1 MNHQVTLIGIDC
13 GSTTTSAVVA
23 RARVARSAGGQYEMS
38 AFSEMFR
45 SPVVFTPFAG
55 EMLDEHRMAE
65 LLDGWLR
72 EAQVT
77 PADIFGGGALSTG
90 LAARRSNASAIR
102 QLIEARVADAVV
114 AIADDPRLESWLAFM
129 GNAHAWSLEHPD
141 VPVLN
146 IDIGGGTTNVAVGRS
161 GQVLATGSLNIGAR
175 HFEFEPGTYRL
186 QRISPLGQELL
197 SELNV
202 SLALGQTL
210 PPDAADRIAD
220 FCALEILR
228 SAGLATGKVAQSQ
241 FAQSLVE
248 APFKWPAGIEQAA
261 AIKLS
266 GGVGRLVYE
275 ILAGREPNNITP
287 YGDLGVELA
296 ARLARETALVDR
308 LVDSDHSDAARATVY
323 GLLKHHTELSGAT
336 LYLPDPARLPLKDV
350 PILGQL
356 TLETPEAAIADWM
369 DLLAATGRAA
379 CLQVEL
385 PVPSA
390 ERVVNLGQRLAGV
403 LSKRPLNGATLV
415 LVAPA
420 NVGKALGQYATQWGT
435 LAGDLIVIDEVSSRA
450 AAQFVRLGKLRDGIV
465 PIWFYGLRS

>member
-1 MNHQVTLIGIDC
+1 MKHQVTLVGIDC

-23 RARVARSAGGQYEMS
+23 RARLAQSAGGQCEMS
-38 AFSEMFR
+38 AFSESFR
-45 SPVVFTPFAG
+45 SPVVFTPFVG
-55 EMLDEHRMAE
+55 EMLDERRMAK
-65 LLDGWLR
+65 LLDGWFR
-72 EAQVT
+72 EAQLT
-77 PADIFGGGALSTG
+77 PADIFGGGALITG
-90 LAARRSNASAIR
+90 LAARRSNANAIR

-129 GNAHAWSLEHPD
+129 GSAHTWSLEHPD

-146 IDIGGGTTNVAVGRS
+146 IDIGGGTTNLAVGQA

-186 QRISPLGQELL
+186 QGASPLGHELL
-197 SELNV
+197 RELNI

-210 PPDAADRIAD
+210 PPDAVGRIAD
-220 FCALEILR
+220 FYAREILR
-228 SAGLATGKVAQSQ
+228 SAGLATNKVAQSK

-248 APFKWPAGIEQAA
+248 APLKWPEGIEQVA

-266 GGVGRLVYE
+266 GGVGWLVYE
-275 ILAGREPNNITP
+275 ILAGREPKNITP

-296 ARLARETALVDR
+296 ARLSRETALGDR
-308 LVDSDHSDAARATVY
+308 LVDADQPNAARATVC

-350 PILGQL
+350 PILGQV
-356 TLETPEAAIADWM
+356 TLETPETAIADWM
-369 DLLAATGRAA
+369 DLLAGTGRAA
-379 CLQVEL
+379 CLQIDL
-385 PVPSA
+385 PAPSA
-390 ERVVNLGQRLAGV
+390 ERVVNLGERLAGV
-403 LSKRPLNGATLV
+403 LAKHPLNGATLV
-415 LVAPA
+415 LLAPA
-420 NVGKALGQYATQWGT
+420 NMGKALGQYATRWGT
-435 LAGDLIVIDEVSSRA
+435 LASDLIVIDEVSSRA

>member
-1 MNHQVTLIGIDC
+1 MNHQVTLVGIDC

-23 RARVARSAGGQYEMS
+23 RARLAQSAGGQYEMS
-38 AFSEMFR
+38 AFSETFR
-45 SPVVFTPFAG
+45 SPVVFTPFVG
-55 EMLDEHRMAE
+55 EMLDERRMAE
-65 LLDGWLR
+65 LLDGWFH

-77 PADIFGGGALSTG
+77 PADIFGGGALITG
-90 LAARRSNASAIR
+90 LAARSLNASAIR
-102 QLIEARVADAVV
+102 QFIEARLADAVV

-146 IDIGGGTTNVAVGRS
+146 IDIGGGTTNLAVGCS

-186 QRISPLGQELL
+186 QRASSVGHALL
-197 SELNV
+197 RELNI

-210 PPDAADRIAD
+210 PPDAVGRIAE
-220 FCALEILR
+220 FYAREILR
-228 SAGLATGKVAQSQ
+228 AAGLKTEKVAQLKL
-241 FAQSLVE
+241 AQRFIE
-248 APFKWPAGIEQAA
+248 APLKWPDGIDEIP

-275 ILAGREPNNITP
+275 ILAGREPKTITP

-296 ARLARETALVDR
+296 ARLACETALVDR
-308 LVDSDHSDAARATVY
+308 LVDCDRPNAARATVY

-356 TLETPEAAIADWM
+356 TLETSEPTIADWV
-369 DLLAATGRAA
+369 DLLVATGRAA
-379 CLQVEL
+379 CLQIEL

-390 ERVVNLGQRLAGV
+390 ERVVNLGERLAGV
-403 LSKRPLNGATLV
+403 LSKHPLNGTTLV
-415 LVAPA
+415 LLAPA
-420 NVGKALGQYATQWGT
+420 NMGKALGQYATRWGT
-435 LAGDLIVIDEVSSRA
+435 LASDLIVIDEVSSRA